1 MVWFWGNMIINNS
14 ANLKLYYIYRPLVT
28 NILTDYNF
36 DLFTQVQTFIWV
48 WKCQWSLKL
57 LKEKKQQIEI
67 YVFKWLVQIQK
78 ATFSSIS
85 LPIIQFWLP
94 FCDVPG
100 IKSPN
105 LNPTLHPK
113 ITIHILQTL
122 FSALNL
128 FLNKFI
134 KIMMGFFR

>member
-1 MVWFWGNMIINNS
+1 M
-14 ANLKLYYIYRPLVT
+14 

-36 DLFTQVQTFIWV
+36 EPFTQVQTFIWV

-85 LPIIQFWLP
+85 LPLVQFWLT
-94 FCDVPG
+94 FCDLPG

-105 LNPTLHPK
+105 
-113 ITIHILQTL
+113 
-122 FSALNL
+122 
-128 FLNKFI
+128 
-134 KIMMGFFR
+134 